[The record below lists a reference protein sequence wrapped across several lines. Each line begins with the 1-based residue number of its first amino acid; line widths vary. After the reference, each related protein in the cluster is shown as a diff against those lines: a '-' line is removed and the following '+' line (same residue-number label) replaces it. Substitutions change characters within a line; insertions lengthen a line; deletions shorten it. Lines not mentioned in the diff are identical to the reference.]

1 MFFPLA
7 HGKINICFPIPG
19 FIFAASKLHFMKKAF
34 LTIFIALN
42 LLIAQGQEKPQIY
55 NPQADAQ
62 AEIALAVEK
71 AAQTGKHVFLQIG
84 GNWCPWCIKFHRLV
98 HETPVLDSLLRT
110 DYVVCLVNY
119 SKENKNLDVLAKLG
133 YPQRFGF
140 PVFVILDGKG
150 QRLHTQDS
158 GLLESGDG
166 YDLKKVQGFLQ
177 NWSPGALN
185 PERYQK

>member
-1 MFFPLA
+1 
-7 HGKINICFPIPG
+7 
-19 FIFAASKLHFMKKAF
+19 MKQSL
-34 LTIFIALN
+34 LTILIFLSFLN
-42 LLIAQGQEKPQIY
+42 AQAQEKPQIY
-55 NPQADAQ
+55 NPQADAR
-62 AEIALAVEK
+62 AEIDQAIEK
-71 AAQTGKHVFLQIG
+71 ASQTGKHVFLQIG
-84 GNWCPWCIKFHRLV
+84 GNWCPWCIKFHRFV

-110 DYVVCLVNY
+110 DYVVCLVNF
-119 SKENKNLDVLAKLG
+119 SKENKNLNILATLE

-140 PVFVILDGKG
+140 PVFVILDTKG

-185 PERYQK
+185 PDKYQK